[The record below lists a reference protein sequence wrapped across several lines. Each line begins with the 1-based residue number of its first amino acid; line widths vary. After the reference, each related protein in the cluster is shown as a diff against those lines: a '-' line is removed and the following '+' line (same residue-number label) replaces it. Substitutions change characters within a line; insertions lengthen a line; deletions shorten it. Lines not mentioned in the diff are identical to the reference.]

1 MNSKNLYDE
10 GEINENE
17 EEDDEIIDNDDEE
30 LDDSI
35 HKSIKSNELH
45 NINENEKEIKIVN
58 NNQIKNNLNINQPLF
73 NNNLK
78 KEEPK
83 LENTTERV
91 KNEVKNIVAETTL
104 TSLDNNTLKLTNEK
118 FIENQKENKNENLE
132 KKEIDNNNN
141 NNNINLD
148 NYSKE
153 DLITLLMNN
162 PININNE
169 EEEEEEEREEEI
181 NLNLNFNTKIPEE
194 PENEEDDDSDFNKA
208 LTKVLSNM
216 AKNKNVNNNQLYD
229 LLVSDKDIVENEL
242 KKYNFNK
249 NINISSKIQNYI
261 DKKNKNINEI
271 KQKKEEEFKQK
282 YTFTPII
289 NKKNNINNKKRNLN
303 QFLKD
308 QEEYQQK
315 INEKITNI
323 KDSQIKK
330 EEEELKL
337 KPKIQIT
344 SEKMAQEKYKGEEVF
359 KRLYNQP
366 QKKNFE
372 VKKNEKSH
380 KNNNNSN
387 VNEEYLNNLYQDAK
401 LREKKNKEKE
411 TLENKKRKEAIQ
423 YKAAS
428 NSNKYLYNKFKN
440 LYKIQI
446 EKIITKTNK
455 KKLDF
460 NQLKILFIN
469 LNFIP
474 QSQSENEQMNNL
486 LKEIYENLKDEQGL
500 MSIDHIF
507 IFCLSILSLF
517 EYYILSNYKMN
528 DNISTI
534 QTESNETQREIV
546 SSISQKNLKYNH
558 SSNKLLQKNYSV
570 KSVSNN
576 DDISSKLDIINKD
589 LLGRIV
595 NYVKFGGFDFD
606 NNFIITCNHSKLIS
620 KTFISFYQYYN
631 NPNLY
636 KDDIK
641 DNNSNNNKIKTYKKI
656 STPIMNSNNNYH
668 KIQIKERSNRNIIQN
683 SSENKR
689 QNKSTSNS
697 KRLEQLYL
705 ESAKKRNHLEKE
717 KEKYLEQKEKEEKKI
732 CTFRPKINSNSQ
744 YKNNIIPVGENVNI
758 QELRMEMLYKKGT
771 ENLLNKKDKTLE
783 EIELEK
789 NKKELTFKPNINEVN
804 YNMFNKNL
812 NIDDYDIQKFNKRL
826 QKGREERELRISA
839 LERGEFLINNQRNFS
854 DNKNTKK
861 KDFGFSENN
870 NKKKRSF
877 IENKTPGKER
887 RNVYNFTNINN
898 NKININKHENET
910 PILQIDVNLKH
921 GMKKK
926 VFVYEGDTSENLA
939 KEFSEEN
946 GLDNKMRKKLQML
959 IQQEIDKLLTKIDE
973 ESQSTFKS
981 INKNF

>member
-132 KKEIDNNNN
+132 KKEIENNNN

-460 NQLKILFIN
+460 NQLKVLFIN

-595 NYVKFGGFDFD
+595 NYVKFGGFDLD

-839 LERGEFLINNQRNFS
+839 LERGEFLINNQRNYS
-854 DNKNTKK
+854 DNKNSKK

>member
-17 EEDDEIIDNDDEE
+17 EEDEEIIDNEDEE
-30 LDDSI
+30 FDDSI
-35 HKSIKSNELH
+35 HKPIKSNELQ
-45 NINENEKEIKIVN
+45 NINEKENEK
-58 NNQIKNNLNINQPLF
+58 NNQIKNDLNINHPLF
-73 NNNLK
+73 NIQLK

-83 LENTTERV
+83 LDNTIERV

-118 FIENQKENKNENLE
+118 LIEKPKENKNENLK
-132 KKEIDNNNN
+132 KKEIENTNN
-141 NNNINLD
+141 NNNINLE
-148 NYSKE
+148 NYTKE
-153 DLITLLMNN
+153 DLISLLVNN
-162 PININNE
+162 PINVNNE

-194 PENEEDDDSDFNKA
+194 PENEEDDDTDFNKA
-208 LTKVLSNM
+208 LNKVLSNM
-216 AKNKNVNNNQLYD
+216 AKNKNIDNNQLYD

-282 YTFTPII
+282 YTFTPVI

-359 KRLYNQP
+359 KRLYNKP
-366 QKKNFE
+366 QKKIFE
-372 VKKNEKSH
+372 VKKNEKTH

-411 TLENKKRKEAIQ
+411 SLENKKRKEAIQ

-428 NSNKYLYNKFKN
+428 TSNKYLYNKFKN

-446 EKIITKTNK
+446 EKIITKINK

-474 QSQSENEQMNNL
+474 QSQSENEKMNNL
-486 LKEIYENLKDEQGL
+486 LKEIYENLKDDQGS

-528 DNISTI
+528 ENISTI
-534 QTESNETQREIV
+534 QTESNDNQREIV

-570 KSVSNN
+570 KTVSNN
-576 DDISSKLDIINKD
+576 DEISSKLDIINRD

-595 NYVKFGGFDFD
+595 NYVKYGGFDLD

-620 KTFISFYQYYN
+620 KNFISFYQYYN

-636 KDDIK
+636 KDEIK
-641 DNNSNNNKIKTYKKI
+641 DNNLNNNKIKTYKKI
-656 STPIMNSNNNYH
+656 STPITNNNNNH
-668 KIQIKERSNRNIIQN
+668 KIKIQERSNRNIIQN
-683 SSENKR
+683 NTENKR

-697 KRLEQLYL
+697 KRIEQLYL

-717 KEKYLEQKEKEEKKI
+717 KEKYLEQKEKEERKI

-744 YKNNIIPVGENVNI
+744 YKNNIIPVGQNGNL

-789 NKKELTFKPNINEVN
+789 NKKELTFKPNIKEVN

-854 DNKNTKK
+854 DNKNIIKR
-861 KDFGFSENN
+861 DFGFSENN
-870 NKKKRSF
+870 NKKKKSF

-887 RNVYNFTNINN
+887 SNIYYFNNINN

-926 VFVYEGDTSENLA
+926 VYVYEGDTSENLA

-946 GLDNKMRKKLQML
+946 GLDDKMRKKLQML

-981 INKNF
+981 NNKNF

>member
-17 EEDDEIIDNDDEE
+17 EEDEEIIDNEDEE
-30 LDDSI
+30 FDDSI
-35 HKSIKSNELH
+35 HKPIKSNELQ
-45 NINENEKEIKIVN
+45 NINEKENEK
-58 NNQIKNNLNINQPLF
+58 NNQIKNDLNINHPLF
-73 NNNLK
+73 NIQLK

-83 LENTTERV
+83 LDNTIERV

-118 FIENQKENKNENLE
+118 LIEKPKENKNENLK
-132 KKEIDNNNN
+132 KKEIENTNN
-141 NNNINLD
+141 NNNINLE
-148 NYSKE
+148 NYTKD
-153 DLITLLMNN
+153 DLISLLVNN
-162 PININNE
+162 PINVNNE

-194 PENEEDDDSDFNKA
+194 PENEEDDDTDFNKA
-208 LTKVLSNM
+208 LNKVLSNM
-216 AKNKNVNNNQLYD
+216 AKNKNIDNNQLYD

-242 KKYNFNK
+242 KKYNFNH

-261 DKKNKNINEI
+261 DKKNKNLNEI

-282 YTFTPII
+282 YTFTPVI

-359 KRLYNQP
+359 KRLYNKP
-366 QKKNFE
+366 QKKIFE
-372 VKKNEKSH
+372 VKKNEKTH

-411 TLENKKRKEAIQ
+411 SLENKKRKEAIQ

-428 NSNKYLYNKFKN
+428 TSNKYLYNKFKN

-446 EKIITKTNK
+446 EKIITKINK

-474 QSQSENEQMNNL
+474 QSQSENEKMNNL
-486 LKEIYENLKDEQGL
+486 LKEIYENLKDDQGS

-528 DNISTI
+528 ENISTI
-534 QTESNETQREIV
+534 QTESNDNQREIV

-570 KSVSNN
+570 KTVSNN
-576 DDISSKLDIINKD
+576 DEISSKLDIINRD

-595 NYVKFGGFDFD
+595 NYVKYGGFDLD

-620 KTFISFYQYYN
+620 KNFISFYQYYN

-636 KDDIK
+636 KDEIK
-641 DNNSNNNKIKTYKKI
+641 DNNLSNNKIKTYKKI
-656 STPIMNSNNNYH
+656 STPITNNNNNH
-668 KIQIKERSNRNIIQN
+668 KIKIQERSNRNIIQN
-683 SSENKR
+683 NTENKR

-697 KRLEQLYL
+697 KRIEQLYL

-717 KEKYLEQKEKEEKKI
+717 KEKYLEQKEKEERKI

-744 YKNNIIPVGENVNI
+744 YKNNIIPVGQNGNL

-789 NKKELTFKPNINEVN
+789 NKKELTFKPNIKEVN

-854 DNKNTKK
+854 DNKNIIKR
-861 KDFGFSENN
+861 DFGFSENN
-870 NKKKRSF
+870 NKKKKSF

-887 RNVYNFTNINN
+887 SNIYYFNNINN

-926 VFVYEGDTSENLA
+926 VYVYEGDTSENLA

-946 GLDNKMRKKLQML
+946 GLDDKMRKKLQML

-981 INKNF
+981 NNKNF

>member
-17 EEDDEIIDNDDEE
+17 EEDEEIIDNEDEE
-30 LDDSI
+30 FDDSI
-35 HKSIKSNELH
+35 HKPIKSNELQ
-45 NINENEKEIKIVN
+45 NINEKENEK
-58 NNQIKNNLNINQPLF
+58 NNQIKNDLNINHPLF
-73 NNNLK
+73 NIQLK

-83 LENTTERV
+83 LDNTIERV

-118 FIENQKENKNENLE
+118 LIEKPKENKNENLK
-132 KKEIDNNNN
+132 KKEIENTNN
-141 NNNINLD
+141 NNNINLE
-148 NYSKE
+148 NYTKD
-153 DLITLLMNN
+153 DLISLLVNN
-162 PININNE
+162 PINVNNE

-194 PENEEDDDSDFNKA
+194 PENEEDDDTDFNKA
-208 LTKVLSNM
+208 LNKVLSNM
-216 AKNKNVNNNQLYD
+216 AKNKNIDNNQLYD

-242 KKYNFNK
+242 KKYNFNH

-261 DKKNKNINEI
+261 DKKNKNLNEI

-282 YTFTPII
+282 YTFTPVI

-359 KRLYNQP
+359 KRLYNKP
-366 QKKNFE
+366 QKKIFE
-372 VKKNEKSH
+372 VKKNEKTH

-411 TLENKKRKEAIQ
+411 SLENKKRKEAIQ

-428 NSNKYLYNKFKN
+428 TSNKYLYNKFKN

-446 EKIITKTNK
+446 EKIITKINK

-474 QSQSENEQMNNL
+474 QSQSENEKLNNL
-486 LKEIYENLKDEQGL
+486 LKEIYENLKDDQGS

-528 DNISTI
+528 ENISTI
-534 QTESNETQREIV
+534 QTESNDNQREIV

-570 KSVSNN
+570 KTVSNN
-576 DDISSKLDIINKD
+576 DEISSKLDIINRD

-595 NYVKFGGFDFD
+595 NYVKYGGFDLD

-620 KTFISFYQYYN
+620 KNFISFYQYYN

-636 KDDIK
+636 KDEIK
-641 DNNSNNNKIKTYKKI
+641 DNNLNNNKIKTYKKI
-656 STPIMNSNNNYH
+656 STPITNNNNNH
-668 KIQIKERSNRNIIQN
+668 KIKIQERSNRNIIQN
-683 SSENKR
+683 NTENKR

-697 KRLEQLYL
+697 KRIEQLYL

-717 KEKYLEQKEKEEKKI
+717 KEKYLEQKEKEERKI

-744 YKNNIIPVGENVNI
+744 YKNNIIPVGQNGNL

-789 NKKELTFKPNINEVN
+789 NKKELTFKPNIKEVN

-854 DNKNTKK
+854 DNKNIIKR
-861 KDFGFSENN
+861 DFGFSENN
-870 NKKKRSF
+870 NKKKKNF

-887 RNVYNFTNINN
+887 SNIYYFNNINN

-926 VFVYEGDTSENLA
+926 VYVYEGDTSENLA

-946 GLDNKMRKKLQML
+946 GLDDKMRKKLQML

-981 INKNF
+981 NNKNF

>member
-17 EEDDEIIDNDDEE
+17 EEDEEIIDNEDEE
-30 LDDSI
+30 FDDSI
-35 HKSIKSNELH
+35 HKPIKSNELQ
-45 NINENEKEIKIVN
+45 NINEKENEK
-58 NNQIKNNLNINQPLF
+58 NNQIKNDLNINHPLF
-73 NNNLK
+73 NIQLK

-83 LENTTERV
+83 LDNTIERV

-118 FIENQKENKNENLE
+118 LIEKPKENKNENLK
-132 KKEIDNNNN
+132 KKEIENTNN
-141 NNNINLD
+141 NNNINLE
-148 NYSKE
+148 NYTKD
-153 DLITLLMNN
+153 DLISLLVNN
-162 PININNE
+162 PINVNNE

-194 PENEEDDDSDFNKA
+194 PENEEDDDTDFNKA
-208 LTKVLSNM
+208 LNKVLSNM
-216 AKNKNVNNNQLYD
+216 AKNKNIDNNQLYD

-242 KKYNFNK
+242 KKYNFNH

-261 DKKNKNINEI
+261 DKKNKNLNEI

-282 YTFTPII
+282 YTFTPVI

-359 KRLYNQP
+359 KRLYNKP
-366 QKKNFE
+366 QKKIFE
-372 VKKNEKSH
+372 VKKNEKTH

-411 TLENKKRKEAIQ
+411 SLENKKRKEAIQ

-428 NSNKYLYNKFKN
+428 TSNKYLYNKFKN

-446 EKIITKTNK
+446 EKIITKINK

-474 QSQSENEQMNNL
+474 QSQSENEKMNNL
-486 LKEIYENLKDEQGL
+486 LKEIYENLKDDQGS

-517 EYYILSNYKMN
+517 EYYILSNYRMN

-570 KSVSNN
+570 KTVSNN
-576 DDISSKLDIINKD
+576 DEISSKLDIINRD

-595 NYVKFGGFDFD
+595 NYVKYGGFDLD

-636 KDDIK
+636 KDEIK
-641 DNNSNNNKIKTYKKI
+641 DNNLSNNKIKTYKKI
-656 STPIMNSNNNYH
+656 STPITNNNNNH
-668 KIQIKERSNRNIIQN
+668 KIKIQERSNRNIIQN
-683 SSENKR
+683 NTENKR

-697 KRLEQLYL
+697 KRIEQLYL

-717 KEKYLEQKEKEEKKI
+717 KEKYLEQKEKEERKI

-744 YKNNIIPVGENVNI
+744 YKNNIIPVGQNGNL

-789 NKKELTFKPNINEVN
+789 NKKELTFKPNIKEVN

-854 DNKNTKK
+854 DNKNIIKR
-861 KDFGFSENN
+861 DFGFSENN
-870 NKKKRSF
+870 NKKKKSF

>member
-17 EEDDEIIDNDDEE
+17 EEDEEIIDNEDEE
-30 LDDSI
+30 FDDSI
-35 HKSIKSNELH
+35 HKPIKLNELQ
-45 NINENEKEIKIVN
+45 NINEKEIEK
-58 NNQIKNNLNINQPLF
+58 NNQIKNDLNINHPLI
-73 NNNLK
+73 NIQLK

-83 LENTTERV
+83 LDNTIERV

-118 FIENQKENKNENLE
+118 LIEKPKENKNENLK
-132 KKEIDNNNN
+132 KKEIENTNN
-141 NNNINLD
+141 NNNINLE
-148 NYSKE
+148 NYTKDDIIS
-153 DLITLLMNN
+153 LLVNN
-162 PININNE
+162 PINVNNE

-194 PENEEDDDSDFNKA
+194 PENEEDDDTDFNKA
-208 LTKVLSNM
+208 LNKVLSNM
-216 AKNKNVNNNQLYD
+216 AKNKNIDNNQLYD

-242 KKYNFNK
+242 KKYNFNH

-261 DKKNKNINEI
+261 DKKNKNLNEI

-282 YTFTPII
+282 YTFTPVI

-359 KRLYNQP
+359 KRLYNKP
-366 QKKNFE
+366 QKKIFE
-372 VKKNEKSH
+372 VKKNEKTH

-411 TLENKKRKEAIQ
+411 SLENKKRKEAIQ

-428 NSNKYLYNKFKN
+428 TSNKYLYNKFKN

-446 EKIITKTNK
+446 EKIITKINK

-474 QSQSENEQMNNL
+474 QSQSENEKMNNL
-486 LKEIYENLKDEQGL
+486 LKEIYENLKDDQGS

-528 DNISTI
+528 ENISTI
-534 QTESNETQREIV
+534 QTESNDNQREIV

-570 KSVSNN
+570 KTVSNN
-576 DDISSKLDIINKD
+576 DEISSKLDIINRD

-595 NYVKFGGFDFD
+595 NYVKYGGFDLD

-620 KTFISFYQYYN
+620 KNFISFYQYYN

-636 KDDIK
+636 KDEIK
-641 DNNSNNNKIKTYKKI
+641 DNNLSNNKIKTYKKI
-656 STPIMNSNNNYH
+656 STPITNNNNNH
-668 KIQIKERSNRNIIQN
+668 KIKIQERSNRNIIQN
-683 SSENKR
+683 NTENKR

-697 KRLEQLYL
+697 KRIEQLYL

-717 KEKYLEQKEKEEKKI
+717 KEKYLEQKEKEERKI

-744 YKNNIIPVGENVNI
+744 YKNNIIPVGQNGNL

-789 NKKELTFKPNINEVN
+789 NKKELTFKPNIKEVN

-854 DNKNTKK
+854 DNKNTIKR
-861 KDFGFSENN
+861 DFGFSENN
-870 NKKKRSF
+870 NKKKKSF

-887 RNVYNFTNINN
+887 SNIYYFNNINN

-926 VFVYEGDTSENLA
+926 VYVYEGDTSENLA

-946 GLDNKMRKKLQML
+946 GLDDKMRKKLQML

-981 INKNF
+981 NNKNF